1 MPSTDGNG
9 MIGVDS
15 IRGRLNELWTRDNN
29 YYFTGVDVTTTN
41 QSQYKYIN
49 QYNYVP
55 NTFNFHKVDDEEE
68 LYLGVELE
76 IDKGGKLDDT
86 AKLVLDY
93 LGENNVYCKH
103 DGSINN
109 GFEIVTHPCTYEY
122 HSTLP
127 YEDLFKKL
135 SVLGYRSHDVNTCG
149 LHVHIN
155 RNYFA
160 KEKLIQDLC
169 ISKLLYLFEKYW
181 DKVVSVARRD
191 SNTYAR
197 RFYLK
202 DDETILDMYAKS
214 KNSDKYGVINLKHK
228 DTVEIR
234 IFKGTLNYRTY
245 MSTLQFVNQLAKI
258 IKAIDIYNIQ
268 SLTWDD
274 ISKDFSDDLLMYI
287 EEREAIRK
295 KEKEDAT
302 HNMAT
307 SHYSNSSVFSTDL
320 SSISSNLS
328 SNWGNLIRELY
339 NPPLSH
345 PIFQYT
351 QRTERS
357 QNQRTRYNR
366 NELNQIDIE
375 FMTIEQIEWKI
386 KFIKEDMRRANTM
399 EKQMLQRELQK
410 YTNKLGQLR
419 RMRH

>member
-1 MPSTDGNG
+1 MPNTDGNG
-9 MIGVDS
+9 MTSADS
-15 IRGRLNELWTRDNN
+15 IMGRLSELWTRDNN
-29 YYFTGVDVTTTN
+29 FYVTGVDVATSN
-41 QSQYKYIN
+41 QKQYKYIN
-49 QYNYVP
+49 QYNYIP
-55 NTFNFHKVDDEEE
+55 NTFNFHKVYNEDE

-103 DGSINN
+103 DGSIDN

-122 HSTLP
+122 HSQLP
-127 YEDLFKKL
+127 YENLFKKL
-135 SVLGYRSHDVNTCG
+135 SELGYRSHDVNTCG

-155 RNYFA
+155 RNYFS

-245 MSTLQFVNQLAKI
+245 ISTLQFVNQLAKI
-258 IKAIDIYNIQ
+258 IKTIDIYNIQ

-274 ISKDFSDDLLMYI
+274 ISKDFSDDLLAYI

-295 KEKEDAT
+295 KEKENIT
-302 HNMAT
+302 HSMVTN
-307 SHYSNSSVFSTDL
+307 HCSNSAIFSMD
-320 SSISSNLS
+320 LS
-328 SNWGNLIRELY
+328 SNWGDLVRTSY
-339 NPPLSH
+339 TYQ
-345 PIFQYT
+345 PIIQHT
-351 QRTERS
+351 QRSE
-357 QNQRTRYNR
+357 NQRTRFNR
-366 NELNQIDIE
+366 SELNQIDVE
-375 FMTIEQIEWKI
+375 DMTIEQIKWKI

>member
-1 MPSTDGNG
+1 MPNTDGNG
-9 MIGVDS
+9 MISADS
-15 IRGRLNELWTRDNN
+15 IRGRCSELWTRDNN
-29 YYFTGVDVTTTN
+29 YYFTGVDVATPN
-41 QSQYKYIN
+41 QKQYKYIN
-49 QYNYVP
+49 QYNYIP
-55 NTFNFHKVDDEEE
+55 NTFNFHKVDNEDE

-103 DGSINN
+103 DGSLTN
-109 GFEIVTHPCTYEY
+109 GFEIVTHPCTLEY
-122 HSTLP
+122 HQQLS
-127 YEDLFKKL
+127 YDILFKKL
-135 SVLGYRSHDVNTCG
+135 SELGYRSHDVNTCG

-181 DKVVSVARRD
+181 DKVVSIARRD
-191 SNTYAR
+191 SNHYAR
-197 RFYLK
+197 RFYLRE
-202 DDETILDMYAKS
+202 DETILDMYAKS
-214 KNSDKYGVINLKHK
+214 KNSDKYGVINLQHK
-228 DTVEIR
+228 NTVEIR

-245 MSTLQFVNQLAKI
+245 MATLQFVNQLAKI
-258 IKAIDIYNIQ
+258 IKTIDIYNIQ
-268 SLTWDD
+268 SLTWDN
-274 ISKDFSDDLLMYI
+274 ISKDFSDDLLAYI
-287 EEREAIRK
+287 EEREDIRK
-295 KEKEDAT
+295 KEKEDAA
-302 HNMAT
+302 HNIST
-307 SHYSNSSVFSTDL
+307 SHCSNSSMFSTD
-320 SSISSNLS
+320 S
-328 SNWGNLIRELY
+328 SNWGDLIRAFY
-339 NPPLSH
+339 DPPQSH
-345 PIFQYT
+345 PIFQYNQHT
-351 QRTERS
+351 QRS

-419 RMRH
+419 RMRN